1 MCVECRTNRDQLAEW
16 QRMLSA
22 ATPFVASLFMCSPRP
37 CTRRFSRDIP
47 SPTSSLLA
55 AACFLPFND
64 SRQCQCQKR
73 VPRDSLFEF
82 VYDQEER
89 EREKWTKDEKDGCIC
104 HSINIIIAKTL
115 EIRTISWR
123 KLDANRGG
131 LPTASVSWASIDEW
145 CSRDHSGARL
155 ENRTFFTGNGLTL

>member
-1 MCVECRTNRDQLAEW
+1 MSMPETRTA
-16 QRMLSA
+16 
-22 ATPFVASLFMCSPRP
+22 
-37 CTRRFSRDIP
+37 RFS
-47 SPTSSLLA
+47 L
-55 AACFLPFND
+55 
-64 SRQCQCQKR
+64 R
-73 VPRDSLFEF
+73 VCLRSGR
-82 VYDQEER
+82 ER

>member
-1 MCVECRTNRDQLAEW
+1 
-16 QRMLSA
+16 MLSA

-47 SPTSSLLA
+47 SPTSPLLA
-55 AACFLPFND
+55 AGAVFSLLTTPVNVNARNAYREIL
-64 SRQCQCQKR
+64 SS
-73 VPRDSLFEF
+73 SLFTIRKR
-82 VYDQEER
+82 ER
-89 EREKWTKDEKDGCIC
+89 ERQRKKKRWTKDEKDGCIC

-115 EIRTISWR
+115 EIRTTISSR
-123 KLDANRGG
+123 KLDANRG